1 MKFIRE
7 LIQDLANQIWT
18 FLGLFVGWLVLTGS
32 AKKVIGESILF
43 STFLWITSFRI
54 RNPKEKK

>member
-7 LIQDLANQIWT
+7 LMSDLANQIWT

-32 AKKVIGESILF
+32 AKKVIGEAILI
-43 STFLWITSFRI
+43 STFLWITSFRL